1 MTTYPDLVLV
11 EDNHDDIEMIKDA
24 LKDTGEKISTLVFT
38 DGAEAALF
46 FFQPDSRF
54 RTNNMQP
61 PKLILLDLK
70 IPKINGLELLKRF
83 KSDDKTRHIPVVI
96 FTSSNAKSDRMTCYQ
111 SGANSYLIKPLDADI
126 FSEYIGEIIKYW
138 LVMNE
143 NVS

>member
-1 MTTYPDLVLV
+1 MAAYPDLVLI
-11 EDNHDDIEMIKDA
+11 EDNHVDIEMIKDA
-24 LKDTGEKISTLVFT
+24 LKDTGEKISTLVFM
-38 DGAEAALF
+38 DGAEAAEF
-46 FFQPDSRF
+46 FFRPDSRF
-54 RTNNMQP
+54 RTNNVQP

-70 IPKINGLELLKRF
+70 IPKINGLELLKRL

-96 FTSSNAKSDRMTCYQ
+96 FTSSNAKSDRTACYQ

-126 FSEYIGEIIKYW
+126 FAEYIGKIIKYW